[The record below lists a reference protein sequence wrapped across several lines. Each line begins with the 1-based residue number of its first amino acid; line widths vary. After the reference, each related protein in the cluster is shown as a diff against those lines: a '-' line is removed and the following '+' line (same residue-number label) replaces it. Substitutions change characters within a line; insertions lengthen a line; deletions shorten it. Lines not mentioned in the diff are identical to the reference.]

1 MCLFLLGLLRLWWW
15 DGFELLGLPRFGSL
29 ANLFPRR
36 KSFEIS
42 EDMSSLS
49 RSKGDKI
56 QYRNA

>member
-1 MCLFLLGLLRLWWW
+1 VCLFLLRLLCLWWW
-15 DGFELLGLPRFGSL
+15 NGFELLGLPRFGSL

-49 RSKGDKI
+49 DSNRNKI